1 MTKCKIHSGLFL
13 RTTIVGF
20 DLKLELQK
28 QFYVVVVGDDGGDGR
43 RRILGIIQIYLNNC

>member
-28 QFYVVVVGDDGGDGR
+28 QFYVVVGDAGDDGR

>member
-28 QFYVVVVGDDGGDGR
+28 QFYVVVGDADDDGR
-43 RRILGIIQIYLNNC
+43 RRILGIIQIYLNN